1 MGNLSM
7 TNTDEITM
15 RLVHY
20 FVTKENYQPIVVN
33 GLENEIWLENV
44 NKHYEVIR
52 INSNYIHNDEQLNF
66 DLFKAKTVIKQ
77 IKKKMLSINCNTL
90 NIMLNIGENVKKL
103 ESNYKH
109 MDILKIESV
118 KELEEGDTITALFPE
133 IKNDHIEAADDM
145 DFFINVTQDINETTE
160 KNNKLYEKTFGKKSI
175 IVTYVLIVINVIV
188 YLLQMAGVV
197 PVYKFGM
204 SGELFKMG
212 NYWTVLTS
220 CFMHGGIIH
229 LFCNMYSLYV
239 IGTQLETVL
248 GKIKFIAVYLISA
261 IIAALTSGVL
271 NNGFSVGASGAI
283 FGLVGAL
290 IYFGYHYRIYLGN
303 VITNQLVPI
312 VLLNLVIGFMLPGI
326 DNFAHIGGL
335 IGGVFAGMIVGIEGK
350 TKTSDRV
357 NGIIVTVILAAFLVF
372 MIVR

>member
-1 MGNLSM
+1 M

-44 NKHYEVIR
+44 DKHYEVIR

-77 IKKKMLSINCNTL
+77 IKKKMLSLNCNTL

-109 MDILKIESV
+109 MDILKIDDI
-118 KELEEGDTITALFPE
+118 KELENGESISALFPE
-133 IKNDHIEAADDM
+133 IKNDQIEANDDM
-145 DFFINVTQDINETTE
+145 DFFINVTHDINETTE
-160 KNNKLYEKTFGKKSI
+160 KNNKLYEKTFRRKSI
-175 IVTYVLIVINVIV
+175 IVTYAIIVINIIV
-188 YLLQMAGVV
+188 YLLQYMGVI
-197 PVYKFGM
+197 PIYKYAM
-204 SGELFKMG
+204 SGELLREG
-212 NYWTVLTS
+212 NYWVVLTS
-220 CFMHGGIIH
+220 CFMHAGIIH

-239 IGTQLETVL
+239 IGVQLETVL
-248 GKIKFIAVYLISA
+248 GKIKFIVVYLISA
-261 IIAALTSGVL
+261 IIASLASGVL
-271 NNGFSVGASGAI
+271 NSGLSVGASGAI
-283 FGLVGAL
+283 FGLIGAL
-290 IYFGYHYRIYLGN
+290 IYFGYHYRLYLGN
-303 VITNQLVPI
+303 VIVSQLVPI

-326 DNFAHIGGL
+326 DNYAHIGGL

-350 TKTSDRV
+350 TDKSDRI
-357 NGIIVTVILAAFLVF
+357 NGIVVTVALIGFLLF
-372 MIVR
+372 MIFR